1 MSDQCD
7 ALSASMFALSQ
18 LLVGDTTLEE
28 TLRRVADLANE
39 TISGSDMVSVALVVE
54 GRPRMVVSTD
64 VTAAAIDDAQYHTG
78 IGPAPDVFGCQRMQ
92 PVDSNDDDQ
101 RWPPLAEAAATQ
113 GILDSLSVPLVVRH
127 GAIGA
132 LSWYSRR
139 PGAFSADDQR
149 IGSRF
154 AAVAAVAVANAQAY
168 WDVRHLSE
176 RLGRALQSRATIE
189 QAKGILMAEQHCDAD
204 HAFELLVGASQR
216 QNRKLR
222 DIADRI
228 VKHGGRA
235 IETVRDHPSAWLTE
249 LTNPDPRPATANQA
263 HGLAP
268 DRRSGPRRP
277 GGLLVGLP
285 ARRTAPSGPL
295 RSG

>member
-1 MSDQCD
+1 MSDQCN
-7 ALSASMFALSQ
+7 ALSVTITALAQ
-18 LLVGDTTLEE
+18 MLVGDSTLEE
-28 TLRRVADLANE
+28 TLRRVAELANE
-39 TISGSDMVSVALVVE
+39 TISGSDMVSVALLVE
-54 GRPRMVVSTD
+54 GRPRTVASTD

-78 IGPAPDVFGCQRMQ
+78 IGPAPDVFGRQRVQ
-92 PVDSNDDDQ
+92 PVDWTDDDH
-101 RWPPLAEAAATQ
+101 RWPPLAEAAATY
-113 GILDSLSVPLVVRH
+113 GILDSLSMPLVVRH

-132 LSWYSRR
+132 LNWYSRR
-139 PGAFSADDQR
+139 PGAFSADDQH
-149 IGSRF
+149 IGSGF
-154 AAVAAVAVANAQAY
+154 AAAAAVAVANSQAY
-168 WDVRHLSE
+168 WDYHHLSE

-204 HAFELLVGASQR
+204 QAFELLVGASHR

-222 DIADRI
+222 DIADRV
-228 VKHGGRA
+228 VKHGWRA

-249 LTNPDPRPATANQA
+249 LTNPDPRPAIASQA

-268 DRRSGPRRP
+268 DRRSGPRCP